1 MRTCFLRCLA
11 IAFRTQ
17 FFGRVPLVA
26 LACCYFALTSAK
38 SPETGQPAGSAD
50 SVSPPSRPPIAPS
63 LIKPTRHAGPRA
75 STIAQKVDS
84 VLKLMTLEEKV
95 GQMNQYNG
103 DWDATGPITK
113 DGDKQNQIRKGMLGS
128 MLNVTGVDHTRELQE
143 MAMQSRL
150 KIPLLFGQDIIH
162 GYRTIFPIPLAEA
175 ASWDLPA
182 IQQSAHIAATE
193 SAAAGVHWTFA
204 PMVDIARDPRWGRV
218 MEGAG
223 EDPYLGSEIAR
234 ARVTGFQGKHLG
246 DTDAIMACAKHFAAY
261 GAAIGGRDYNAVDM
275 SLQTLWEIYLPP
287 FKAALDAGAA
297 TFMNSFNSLNGIPAT
312 GNAYLQ
318 REVLKGKWK
327 FKGFTVSDWG
337 SVGEMIPHGYAA
349 NNYQAALEAVTAGCD
364 MDMESR
370 SYIGN
375 LVKLVRDGKVDIA
388 LIDDAV
394 RRILT
399 KKFEL
404 GLFDDPYR
412 FSNPQRAA
420 QQWDNKENQAME
432 QTMAEKSIVLLKND
446 NHLLPLPKNTGAIA
460 LIGPLI
466 RSVRENLGF
475 WSYLWPDDTARIIT
489 PWDGIAHKVSGAT
502 KLLYAKGCGIDDSS
516 TAGFAEAI
524 AIANQAD
531 VVIMNVG
538 EAPDMSGEAKSRSN
552 LHLPGVQEDLI
563 RAITATGKPVV
574 VMISAG
580 RPLIFNWTAD
590 HAPAILYT
598 WWLGT
603 RAGNAMA
610 EVLFGDYNPS
620 GKLPISFPR
629 TEGQIP
635 IYYNH
640 FSTGRPAKND
650 SVLFYVSAYIDLLN
664 SPRFPF
670 GYGMSYT
677 QFTYSDITASAPS
690 FKPGEKLTA
699 TITVTNSGKYDGRET
714 VQLYTRELV
723 GSVVRPV
730 KELKGFQQI
739 FLKAGE
745 SKKISFTI
753 GAADL
758 RFYNDKLQYAYE
770 PGEFRVFIGGNSS
783 EVREAKFTLLPK

>member
-1 MRTCFLRCLA
+1 MQAMKARYTRCLGMAVFLLCGTAPAMRAQTPAVAARPGSGRSGA
-11 IAFRTQ
+11 IE
-17 FFGRVPLVA
+17 GRVG
-26 LACCYFALTSAK
+26 ALT
-38 SPETGQPAGSAD
+38 G
-50 SVSPPSRPPIAPS
+50 
-63 LIKPTRHAGPRA
+63 RA
-75 STIAQKVDS
+75 SIPRRVDS
-84 VLKLMTLEEKV
+84 VLRLMTLAEKI

-103 DWDATGPITK
+103 DWEATGPITN
-113 DGDKQNQIRKGMLGS
+113 DGDKQDQIRKGMLGS
-128 MLNVTGVDHTRELQE
+128 MLNVTGVEHTRQLQE
-143 MAMQSRL
+143 MAMRSRL

-162 GYRTIFPIPLAEA
+162 GYRTTFPIPLGEA
-175 ASWDLPA
+175 ASWDLAA
-182 IQQSAHIAATE
+182 IGQSARVAATE
-193 SAAAGVHWTFA
+193 AAAAGVHWTFA

-223 EDPYLGSEIAR
+223 EDPYLGSLIAR
-234 ARVTGFQGKHLG
+234 ARVIGFQGKQLG

-261 GAAIGGRDYNAVDM
+261 GAAIGGRDYNSVDM
-275 SLQTLWEIYLPP
+275 SLRTLWQVYLPP
-287 FKAALDAGAA
+287 FKAAEEAGVA
-297 TFMNSFNSLNGIPAT
+297 TFMNSFNDLNGIPAT
-312 GNAYLQ
+312 GNRYLQ
-318 REVLKGKWK
+318 REILKGKWQ

-349 NNYQAALEAVTAGCD
+349 NAKEAALEAVTAGCD

-375 LVKLVRDGKVDIA
+375 LERLVRDGKVSMT

-399 KKFEL
+399 KKFEM

-412 FSNPQRAA
+412 FCDDRRAA
-420 QQWDNKENQAME
+420 RQWNNADNLAIA
-432 QTMAEKSIVLLKND
+432 QTVAEKSVVLLKND
-446 NHLLPLPKNTGAIA
+446 RQLLPLSKTVGSIA

-466 RSVRENLGF
+466 KSVRENLGF
-475 WSYLWPDDTARIIT
+475 WSYDWPDDSARIVS
-489 PWDGIAHKVSGAT
+489 PWDGIAHKVSNGT
-502 KLLYAKGCGIDDSS
+502 RLLYAKGCGIEDTS
-516 TAGFAEAI
+516 TAGFAEAV
-524 AIANQAD
+524 AVARQAD
-531 VVIMNVG
+531 VVIMDVG

-563 RAITATGKPVV
+563 KAIEATGKPLV

-590 HAPAILYT
+590 HVPAILYT

-610 EVLFGDYNPS
+610 DVLFGDYNPS

-635 IYYNH
+635 IYYDH

-650 SVLFYVSAYIDLLN
+650 SDVYYVSAYIDLLN
-664 SPRFPF
+664 GPRFPF
-670 GYGMSYT
+670 GFGLSYT
-677 QFTYSDITASAPS
+677 HFAYGDITLNTSS
-690 FKPGEKLTA
+690 VKPGEKLTA
-699 TITVTNSGKYDGRET
+699 SITLTNSGNYDGRET
-714 VQLYTRELV
+714 VQLYIRDMV

-730 KELKGFQQI
+730 KELKGFQQVS
-739 FLKAGE
+739 LKAGE
-745 SKKISFTI
+745 SKKVSFTI
-753 GAADL
+753 GADDL
-758 RFYNDKLQYAYE
+758 RFYNDRLQYVYE
-770 PGEFRVFIGGNSS
+770 PGEFRLFIGGNSR